1 MLRRR
6 WNIQLAP
13 QRDARFCFAGDS
25 PQEISAGVSVAR
37 CDLSTDRLANI
48 GLMPHSTLMLSFG
61 ERNEE
66 KRMNEERISAARADM
81 ERRVAEFREKQAKF
95 QREREDYYETTIEKV
110 RATDWNE
117 FVTPR
122 HERRAR
128 H

>member
-1 MLRRR
+1 V
-6 WNIQLAP
+6 
-13 QRDARFCFAGDS
+13 G
-25 PQEISAGVSVAR
+25 
-37 CDLSTDRLANI
+37 DLSLRERRALRLIHRSPCKDRIDAAFGIDAL
-48 GLMPHSTLMLSFG
+48 LG

-122 HERRAR
+122 QERRVR

>member
-1 MLRRR
+1 MPAIRQRWPVELRERCALR
-6 WNIQLAP
+6 LIHRP
-13 QRDARFCFAGDS
+13 PCKDRIDAAF
-25 PQEISAGVSVAR
+25 GVDAS
-37 CDLSTDRLANI
+37 L
-48 GLMPHSTLMLSFG
+48 G

-122 HERRAR
+122 QERRVR